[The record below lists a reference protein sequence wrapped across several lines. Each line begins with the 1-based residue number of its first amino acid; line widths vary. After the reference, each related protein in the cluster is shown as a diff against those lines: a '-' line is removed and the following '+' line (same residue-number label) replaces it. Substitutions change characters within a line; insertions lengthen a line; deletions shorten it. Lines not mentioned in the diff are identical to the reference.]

1 MAQQLDLL
9 QPGNI
14 IPTALHTEM
23 EQSYLEYA
31 MSVIVGRAL
40 PDIRD
45 GLKPVHR
52 RILFAMYE
60 LGLSPDRPYRKCAR
74 VVGDV
79 LGKYHPH
86 GDQSVYDALV
96 RLVQDFSTRYPLLG
110 GHGNFG
116 SIDNDPPAAMRYTE
130 TRLAPV
136 SFEAM
141 LDQIGEETVDF
152 TDNFDGSQQE
162 PVVLPAQL
170 PIILLNGSSGIAVG
184 MATNMPPHN
193 LGEVVD
199 ALVALIDK
207 PELEDEQLWKWI
219 PAPDFPT
226 GGEIVDLEG
235 VQQAYKTG
243 RGSIPMRG
251 IVHLEV
257 LQVGKKRKRD
267 INALVVTELPYQ
279 VNKAAWIEKI
289 AALVNDGKMSGISDI
304 RDESDRQG
312 MRVVIE
318 LKRDAKP
325 EEVLQVL
332 YRKTALQSNFGAI
345 MLSLVNSQPRQ
356 LTLKQILQE
365 FLKFREA
372 TVRRQYRNELENK
385 EARSHSVEGLLLAL
399 NNLDE
404 VIDILRNSA
413 DGSTA
418 KQRFLAE
425 LELSETQSDA
435 ILAMPMRR
443 LTGLEKQKLEQ
454 EFAGLQ
460 QEINQLNTLLGD
472 RHELLKSLKKDLR
485 ALKRK
490 FADPRRTRL
499 PDAPTAA
506 KSTKPKTVEV
516 TATTATE
523 EQPKKKRRKATPKV
537 EPEPLLNLLPQRT
550 ESSYVAIAETT
561 EICWGNEDTLVNSEE
576 TVLYKE
582 TIGTQENLVVCT
594 DQGKAYPVA
603 IADLPY
609 QEQRDKPQLNSLL
622 PDHAQRD
629 NHQPINQFILP
640 ENLDNLELLLLTS
653 KGKIK
658 RLAATELSDFTSR
671 GLSLIKLKDGD
682 TLQFAFLVTA
692 GDHVAIAVSSGRIL
706 HLPISQSE
714 IPVQGRTSQGNQAL
728 KLRFS
733 EKIVGCVSF
742 QRDSELCLL
751 SEEGYGKRI
760 EVQGLRLGRRG
771 DMGNHVMRFESKT
784 DLLLRMFMPTDETV
798 LWTKD
803 SQNKTE
809 LIAVDKFPVA
819 SKDSSGRRFFKFTKG
834 DRLVACHLAYE
845 LGQ

>member
-40 PDIRD
+40 PDVRD

-52 RILFAMYE
+52 RILYAMYE

-96 RLVQDFSTRYPLLG
+96 RLVQDFSTRYPLLA

-141 LDQIGEETVDF
+141 LGQVGEETVDF

-162 PVVLPAQL
+162 PVVLPVQL
-170 PIILLNGSSGIAVG
+170 PVLLLNGSSGIAVG

-199 ALVALIDK
+199 GLIAVIDR
-207 PELEDEQLWKWI
+207 PEIEDEKLWKYI

-226 GGEIVDLEG
+226 GGEIVDLDG
-235 VQQAYKTG
+235 VRQAYKTG

-267 INALVVTELPYQ
+267 VNALVITELPYQ

-289 AALVNDGKMSGISDI
+289 AALVNDGKIVGISDI

-318 LKRDAKP
+318 LKRDAAP
-325 EEVLQVL
+325 EAVLKVL
-332 YRKTALQSNFGAI
+332 YKKTALQSNFGAI
-345 MLSLVNSQPRQ
+345 MLSLVDNQPRQ
-356 LTLKQILQE
+356 LSLKQILQE
-365 FLKFREA
+365 FLSFREE
-372 TVRRQYRNELENK
+372 TVTRQYRNELEQK
-385 EARSHSVEGLLLAL
+385 EGRRHSVEGLLLAL
-399 NNLDE
+399 NDIDS
-404 VIDILRNSA
+404 VIEILRNA
-413 DGSTA
+413 PDGTTA
-418 KQRFLAE
+418 KYRFQEE
-425 LELSETQSDA
+425 LGLSEVQSDA

-454 EFAGLQ
+454 EFD
-460 QEINQLNTLLGD
+460 ELNGDIGKLNVLLND

-499 PDAPTAA
+499 PDAQPE
-506 KSTKPKTVEV
+506 PEV
-516 TATTATE
+516 APAEATTETDVAE
-523 EQPKKKRRKATPKV
+523 APKKKRRRAKKKEAELT
-537 EPEPLLNLLPQRT
+537 LNLLPQRSET
-550 ESSYVAIAETT
+550 SHVAIAADGG
-561 EICWGNEDTLVNSEE
+561 IYWGNDDAGIVSEE
-576 TVLYKE
+576 AVLYKE
-582 TIGTQENLVVCT
+582 AIGTQENLIVCT

-609 QEQRDKPQLNSLL
+609 QEQRDKPQLTELL

-629 NHQPINQFILP
+629 NHQPITQFILP
-640 ENLDNLELLLLTS
+640 ENLENLDLLLLTT

-658 RLAATELSDFTSR
+658 RLAATELGSFTSR
-671 GLSLIKLKDGD
+671 GLSLLKLKDKD
-682 TLQFAFLVTA
+682 TLQFAFFVQP
-692 GDHVAIAVSSGRIL
+692 GEDRVAIAVSSGRVL

-728 KLRFS
+728 KLRFN
-733 EKIVGCVSF
+733 EKIVGCATF
-742 QRDSELCLL
+742 QQGEEIIVLT
-751 SEEGYGKRI
+751 EEGYGKRL
-760 EVQGLRLGRRG
+760 EVNSLRLGRRG

-784 DLLLRMFMPTDETV
+784 DLLLTMFIPDNETH

-803 SQNKTE
+803 SQENE
-809 LIAVDKFPVA
+809 EMISVDKFPVA

-834 DRLVACHLAYE
+834 DRLVMAHLAYE
-845 LGQ
+845 SSQ

>member
-40 PDIRD
+40 PDVRD

-52 RILFAMYE
+52 RIIYAMYE

-96 RLVQDFSTRYPLLG
+96 RLVQEFSTRYPLLA

-116 SIDNDPPAAMRYTE
+116 SVDNDPPAAMRYTE

-141 LDQIGEETVDF
+141 LGQVGEETVDF

-199 ALVALIDK
+199 ALIALIER
-207 PELEDEQLWKWI
+207 PELEDEKLWKWI

-289 AALVNDGKMSGISDI
+289 ADLVNDGKIIGISDI

-318 LKRDAKP
+318 LKRDAEP
-325 EEVLQVL
+325 EKVLQVL

-345 MLSLVNSQPRQ
+345 MLSLVDSQPRQ
-356 LTLKQILQE
+356 LSLKQILEE
-365 FLKFREA
+365 FLKFREE
-372 TVRRQYRNELENK
+372 TVTRQYRNELAQKDE
-385 EARSHSVEGLLLAL
+385 RSHIVEGLLLAL
-399 NNLDE
+399 NSLDE
-404 VIDILRNSA
+404 VIEILRSSA
-413 DGSTA
+413 DGTTA
-418 KQRFLAE
+418 KHRFQGE
-425 LELSETQSDA
+425 LGLSDNQSDS

-454 EFAGLQ
+454 EFEVLG
-460 QEINQLNTLLGD
+460 QEIARLNTLLSD

-499 PDAPTAA
+499 PETPAP
-506 KSTKPKTVEV
+506 KKQKDVV
-516 TATTATE
+516 TETTATE
-523 EQPKKKRRKATPKV
+523 DGEQPPKKRRKARKKATV
-537 EPEPLLNLLPQRT
+537 EPMLNLLPQRT
-550 ESSYVAIAETT
+550 ETSYVAIAETG
-561 EICWGNEDTLVNSEE
+561 EIYWGNEDTVATNEE
-576 TVLYKE
+576 VVLYKE
-582 TIGTQENLVVCT
+582 SVGTQESLIVCT

-609 QEQRDKPQLNSLL
+609 QEQRDKPVLETLL

-640 ENLDNLELLLLTS
+640 ETLDNLDLLLLTT

-658 RLAATELSDFTSR
+658 RLAATELDGFTSR
-671 GLSLIKLKDGD
+671 GLSLIKLKDDD
-682 TLQFAFLVTA
+682 TLQFAFFVQS

-714 IPVQGRTSQGNQAL
+714 IPSQGRTSQGNQAL
-728 KLRFS
+728 KLRFN

-742 QRDSELCLL
+742 QRDSELFLL

-784 DLLLRMFMPTDETV
+784 DLLLTMFVPTTENV

-803 SQNKTE
+803 SQENTE
-809 LIAVDKFPVA
+809 LITIDKFPVA
-819 SKDSSGRRFFKFTKG
+819 SKDSSGRNFFKFTKG
-834 DRLVACHLAYE
+834 DRLVDCHLAYE
-845 LGQ
+845 SQP

>member
-40 PDIRD
+40 PDVRD

-52 RILFAMYE
+52 RIIYAMYE

-96 RLVQDFSTRYPLLG
+96 RLVQEFSTRYPLLA

-116 SIDNDPPAAMRYTE
+116 SVDNDPPAAMRYTE
-130 TRLAPV
+130 TRLSPV

-141 LDQIGEETVDF
+141 LGQVGEETVDF

-199 ALVALIDK
+199 ALIALIEK
-207 PELEDEQLWKWI
+207 PELEDEKLWKWI

-289 AALVNDGKMSGISDI
+289 AALVNDGKMTGISDI

-318 LKRDAKP
+318 LRRDAKP

-345 MLSLVNSQPRQ
+345 MLSLVDSQPRQ
-356 LTLKQILQE
+356 LSLKQILQE
-365 FLKFREA
+365 FLKFREE
-372 TVRRQYRNELENK
+372 TVTRQYQNELAQKDE
-385 EARSHSVEGLLLAL
+385 RSHIVEGLLLAL
-399 NNLDE
+399 NSLDE
-404 VIDILRNSA
+404 VIEVLRSSA
-413 DGSTA
+413 DGTTA
-418 KQRFLAE
+418 KHRFQEE
-425 LELSETQSDA
+425 LGLSETQSDS

-454 EFAGLQ
+454 EFEVLA
-460 QEINQLNTLLGD
+460 QEISRLNTLLSD
-472 RHELLKSLKKDLR
+472 RHELLKSIKKDLR

-499 PDAPTAA
+499 PETQAATPKPKEKDIVSETAA
-506 KSTKPKTVEV
+506 SETG
-516 TATTATE
+516 
-523 EQPKKKRRKATPKV
+523 EQPPKKRRKARKKEV
-537 EPEPLLNLLPQRT
+537 VPLLNLLPQRT
-550 ESSYVAIAETT
+550 ETSYVAIAETG
-561 EICWGNEDTLVNSEE
+561 EICWGNEDTVANNEE
-576 TVLYKE
+576 IVLYKE
-582 TIGTQENLVVCT
+582 SVGKQESLIVCT

-609 QEQRDKPQLNSLL
+609 QEQRDKPVLDTLL

-640 ENLDNLELLLLTS
+640 ETLDNLDLLLLTT

-658 RLAATELSDFTSR
+658 RLAATELDGFTSR
-671 GLSLIKLKDGD
+671 GLSLIKLKDDD
-682 TLQFAFLVTA
+682 TLQFAFFVQS

-714 IPVQGRTSQGNQAL
+714 IPIQGRTSQGNQAL
-728 KLRFS
+728 KLRFN

-784 DLLLRMFMPTDETV
+784 DLLLKMFVPTTENV

-803 SQNKTE
+803 SRENTE

-819 SKDSSGRRFFKFTKG
+819 SKDSTGRRFFKFTKG
-834 DRLVACHLAYE
+834 DRLVDCHLAHE
-845 LGQ
+845 